1 MFVQDLLVGQLVK
14 RIYHPKISVNWLT
27 KSAWETLFNN
37 DYDYMTIHDKSAINY
52 YTEETNKSQF
62 LIFFTTEVNENY
74 LLMGAMCTLITPDM
88 NELPQGAYMGKS
100 LIIDSLL
107 NFGRLNEFIEEYDIT
122 FDEQTMES
130 DILELSNNKEF
141 EDLNDYIKLARNH
154 KYSTGYIGHY
164 ENYSIFL
171 QGLRIKFKKGEYL

>member
-1 MFVQDLLVGQLVK
+1 MEIVSD
-14 RIYHPKISVNWLT
+14 T
-27 KSAWETLFNN
+27 KPIPMEK
-37 DYDYMTIHDKSAINY
+37 HDIILAHALAG
-52 YTEETNKSQF
+52 E
-62 LIFFTTEVNENY
+62 
-74 LLMGAMCTLITPDM
+74 
-88 NELPQGAYMGKS
+88 YMGKS

-171 QGLRIKFKKGEYL
+171 QGLRIKFKKGGYF